1 MDEPIGRVNDQAE
14 AKKRYSELTIQNLQI
29 VSGIIFS

>member
-14 AKKRYSELTIQNLQI
+14 AKKRYCELTIQNLQI
-29 VSGIIFS
+29 VSEIVCS